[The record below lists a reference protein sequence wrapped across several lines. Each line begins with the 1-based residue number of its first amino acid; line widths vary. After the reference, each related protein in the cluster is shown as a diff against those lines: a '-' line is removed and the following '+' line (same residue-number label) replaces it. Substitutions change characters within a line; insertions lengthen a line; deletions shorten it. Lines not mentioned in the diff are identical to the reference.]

1 LFSGVA
7 DAEKAE
13 NIINAMRNEL
23 YVPYGVRLL
32 APSYTKYRE
41 DVGRISND
49 PPGVV
54 ENGSNYVHGML
65 FYTFGLACA
74 GYPDEA
80 HDLLCRVLPTNPEN
94 PPERA
99 LIEPY
104 QITNSFQGPDAAAMS
119 AWRTG
124 SAGWFL
130 KTVWDGL
137 VGIVPDFDGVHV
149 RARIPKAW
157 GDRVAVTRT
166 LRGKPVHFEFVT
178 EEADTEDRSISLR
191 IPNNSIL
198 PYRDLKSG
206 MRIQVVCEATSTN

>member
-1 LFSGVA
+1 
-7 DAEKAE
+7 
-13 NIINAMRNEL
+13 
-23 YVPYGVRLL
+23 
-32 APSYTKYRE
+32 
-41 DVGRISND
+41 
-49 PPGVV
+49 
-54 ENGSNYVHGML
+54 
-65 FYTFGLACA
+65 
-74 GYPDEA
+74 
-80 HDLLCRVLPTNPEN
+80 
-94 PPERA
+94 
-99 LIEPY
+99 
-104 QITNSFQGPDAAAMS
+104 
-119 AWRTG
+119 
-124 SAGWFL
+124 
-130 KTVWDGL
+130 